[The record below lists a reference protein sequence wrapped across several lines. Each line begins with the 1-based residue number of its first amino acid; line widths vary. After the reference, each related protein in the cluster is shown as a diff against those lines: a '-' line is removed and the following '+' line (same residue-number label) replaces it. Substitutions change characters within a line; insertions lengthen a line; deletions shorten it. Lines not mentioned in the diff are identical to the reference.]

1 MDDETNENR
10 GEENLFAP
18 PRFFQHVDLFRNF
31 EDAETIGQ
39 KKLINMINHLHFK
52 GSPLFI
58 LLKHPVYQNSLLVKA
73 HPEPCL
79 GSQLTCRWDES
90 YFQYKLKTHYPIC
103 LVIVYNPHM
112 IIVPFNLLHICN
124 KNFTL
129 QLPHKSY
136 ALNQRQSQ
144 RYPCKNISVELM
156 QSDIVATGELI
167 DFSPTAFRIKAS
179 SETLKY
185 NCSFNPDAPVS
196 IRLFSNEKMIYSE
209 SCKCIRWLDDH
220 NISKEIVLASE
231 SRHISRF
238 PAKKIRNPRQQINP
252 PLTAVFEH
260 PFLKKKI
267 HRDIFDI
274 STTGF
279 SVSDRPDDDLLMPGM
294 IIPNL
299 SIFLAG
305 ISIANC
311 AVQIIYRQMG
321 ENDIRLAA
329 A

>member
-10 GEENLFAP
+10 VEENLFAP

-31 EDAETIGQ
+31 EDAKTIDQ

-52 GSPLFI
+52 GSSLFV

-90 YFQYKLKTHYPIC
+90 YFQYKLKTHYPLC
-103 LVIVYNPHM
+103 LVIVYSPHM
-112 IIVPFNLLHICN
+112 IIVPFNLLHIDN
-124 KNFTL
+124 KSFTL

-167 DFSPTAFRIKAS
+167 DFSPIAFRIKAS

-238 PAKKIRNPRQQINP
+238 PAKKIRNPRRQINP
-252 PLTAVFEH
+252 
-260 PFLKKKI
+260 
-267 HRDIFDI
+267 
-274 STTGF
+274 
-279 SVSDRPDDDLLMPGM
+279 
-294 IIPNL
+294 
-299 SIFLAG
+299 
-305 ISIANC
+305 
-311 AVQIIYRQMG
+311 QIGR
-321 ENDIRLAA
+321 AHV
-329 A
+329 